1 MLHKRAMAPTN
12 KKLIGSLYP
21 PAPIINVNKVI
32 KVIAVI
38 RFTDT
43 LIDYPW
49 FCMF

>member
-1 MLHKRAMAPTN
+1 
-12 KKLIGSLYP
+12 
-21 PAPIINVNKVI
+21 VNKVI